1 MASPMIT
8 YMLIGFVVILLM
20 AVGYLYFFRD
30 GTEVAVEEAV
40 YDANTCA
47 SFITSK
53 SCEDGGFTASETTCS
68 ALGYS
73 KTASGAATLT
83 TTSAYCKSLS
93 ANIALFASNVV
104 TYFTRNTAVK
114 KVASSGSTTTVTI
127 YEGQTSPL
135 FTTSNDVSNWVGTN
149 TTKIAS
155 ILNDVAEINQ
165 AAKSATLF
173 SGAPGLL
180 DKLGTTVAIMFG
192 SASAP
197 TGYKVPTAIWKSQLT
212 DTDGTTWSTLD
223 TSVLGAAVI
232 EALKTLPGDY
242 ATYCT

>member
-8 YMLIGFVVILLM
+8 YALIGFVVILLM

-30 GTEVAVEEAV
+30 GSEEAEAPV
-40 YDANTCA
+40 YDADTCGSFVTSNTCSDA
-47 SFITSK
+47 
-53 SCEDGGFTASETTCS
+53 GFTASESTCS

-73 KTASGAATLT
+73 KTASGSATLT
-83 TTSAYCKSLS
+83 TTSAFCKSLS

-104 TYFTRNTAVK
+104 SYYTRNTSVK

-127 YEGQTSPL
+127 YEGRTLPL
-135 FTTSNDVSNWVGTN
+135 FTTSNDVANWVGTN
-149 TTKIAS
+149 TTEIAS
-155 ILNDVAEINQ
+155 VLNDVAEINQ
-165 AAKSATLF
+165 VAKSATLF

-180 DKLGTTVAIMFG
+180 DKLGTTMAIMFG
-192 SASAP
+192 AASAP

-232 EALKTLPGDY
+232 EALKTLPGDHV
-242 ATYCT
+242 TYCT

>member
-8 YMLIGFVVILLM
+8 YALIGFVVILLM

-30 GTEVAVEEAV
+30 GSEEAEEAV
-40 YDANTCA
+40 YDADTCGSFVTSNTCSDA
-47 SFITSK
+47 
-53 SCEDGGFTASETTCS
+53 GFTASESTCS

-73 KTASGAATLT
+73 KTASGSATLT
-83 TTSAYCKSLS
+83 TTSAFCKSLS

-104 TYFTRNTAVK
+104 SYYTRNTAVK

-127 YEGQTSPL
+127 YGGQTAPL
-135 FTTSNDVSNWVGTN
+135 FTTSNDVANWVGTN

-155 ILNDVAEINQ
+155 VLNDVAEINQ
-165 AAKSATLF
+165 VAKSATLF

-180 DKLGTTVAIMFG
+180 NNLGTTMAIMFG

-232 EALKTLPGDY
+232 EALKTLPGDHV
-242 ATYCT
+242 TYCT

>member
-8 YMLIGFVVILLM
+8 YALIGFVVILLM
-20 AVGYLYFFRD
+20 SVGYLYFFRD
-30 GTEVAVEEAV
+30 GTEVAEEAV

-47 SFITSK
+47 SFVTESAC
-53 SCEDGGFTASETTCS
+53 SDGGFTASDTTCT
-68 ALGYS
+68 AMGYS
-73 KTASGAATLT
+73 KTASTAATLT

-104 TYFTRNTAVK
+104 TYYTRNTAVK

-149 TTKIAS
+149 TTEVAS
-155 ILNDVAEINQ
+155 ILNDVSEINQ
-165 AAKSATLF
+165 VAKSATLF
-173 SGAPGLL
+173 SGSPGLL
-180 DKLGTTVAIMFG
+180 DKLGTTMAIMFG
-192 SASAP
+192 AASAP

-212 DTDGTTWSTLD
+212 DTDGSTWSTLD

>member
-8 YMLIGFVVILLM
+8 YALIGFVVILLM

-30 GTEVAVEEAV
+30 GTEMAEEAV
-40 YDANTCA
+40 YDADTCT
-47 SFITSK
+47 SFITS
-53 SCEDGGFTASETTCS
+53 STCSDAGFTASETTCS

-73 KTASGAATLT
+73 KTASGSATLT
-83 TTSAYCKSLS
+83 TSSAFCKSLS

-104 TYFTRNTAVK
+104 SYYTRNTAVK

-149 TTKIAS
+149 TTEVAS
-155 ILNDVAEINQ
+155 ILNNVAEINQ
-165 AAKSATLF
+165 VAKSATLF

-180 DKLGTTVAIMFG
+180 NNLGTTMAIMFG
-192 SASAP
+192 AASAP

-232 EALKTLPGDY
+232 EALKTLPGDHL
-242 ATYCT
+242 TYCT